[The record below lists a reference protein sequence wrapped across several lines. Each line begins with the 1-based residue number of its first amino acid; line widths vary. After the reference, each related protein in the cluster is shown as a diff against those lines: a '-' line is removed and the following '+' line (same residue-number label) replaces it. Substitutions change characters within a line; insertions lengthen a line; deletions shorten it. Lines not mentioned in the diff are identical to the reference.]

1 MKHLHS
7 RSMWLLLNEN
17 NPRCLAILDIIN
29 GNNRFCSRFRTE
41 LYVNN
46 ELCNGHWHA
55 TLNNNPWGWIDQK
68 VVDEI
73 WKD

>member
-1 MKHLHS
+1 
-7 RSMWLLLNEN
+7 MWLLLNEN
-17 NPRCLAILDIIN
+17 NPRCLATLDIIN
-29 GNNRFCSRFRTE
+29 SNNRRCSRFRTQ

-46 ELCNGHWHA
+46 ELCSGHWKA

-68 VVDEI
+68 TVDEI